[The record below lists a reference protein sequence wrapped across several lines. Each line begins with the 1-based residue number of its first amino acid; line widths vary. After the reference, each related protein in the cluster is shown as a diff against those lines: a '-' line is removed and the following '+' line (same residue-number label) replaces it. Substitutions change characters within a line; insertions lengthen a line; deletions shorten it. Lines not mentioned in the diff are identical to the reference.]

1 MLIHNFSKSNLE
13 SVFMSQVK
21 AASHPPV
28 LVPTPALQ
36 APLSV
41 KHIDAKAATPA
52 ESQAT
57 PPSKDQTSLPANGQ
71 ASVSLPFLSE
81 ETEEIVLE
89 KTEQTLVQETAKR
102 GANKGVNLANQA
114 LLGSSTRLGQVA
126 SVRAS
131 RALSASVP
139 IAGAAISAVSAKDDF
154 KRAKAEDKSGH
165 ELAALAFGAS
175 SALNGFDASLGV
187 LSAGTALTGVGVPVA
202 AVLEVVGWASMG
214 AGLVLGIGGEY
225 LSQKEL

>member
-1 MLIHNFSKSNLE
+1 
-13 SVFMSQVK
+13 MSQVK
-21 AASHPPV
+21 AASHPSV
-28 LVPTPALQ
+28 LAPTPAIPT
-36 APLSV
+36 PLSV
-41 KHIDAKAATPA
+41 KDSAKHSDAKPVSAA

-57 PPSKDQTSLPANGQ
+57 PPSQDQTSLPANGQ
-71 ASVSLPFLSE
+71 AAVSLPFVSE
-81 ETEEIVLE
+81 ETGEIVLE

-102 GANKGVNLANQA
+102 GASKGVSLANQA
-114 LLGSSTRLGQVA
+114 LLGSSSRLGQA
-126 SVRAS
+126 AAVRAS

-139 IAGAAISAVSAKDDF
+139 IAGATISALSAKEDF
-154 KRAKAEDKSGH
+154 KRAQAEDQSGH

-187 LSAGTALTGVGVPVA
+187 LSAGTALSGVGLPVA

-225 LSQKEL
+225 LSQKAL

>member
-1 MLIHNFSKSNLE
+1 M
-13 SVFMSQVK
+13 K
-21 AASHPPV
+21 AAP
-28 LVPTPALQ
+28 
-36 APLSV
+36 
-41 KHIDAKAATPA
+41 PA

-57 PPSKDQTSLPANGQ
+57 PASKDQTSLPANGQ
-71 ASVSLPFLSE
+71 AAVSLPFLSE
-81 ETEEIVLE
+81 ETGEIVLE

-126 SVRAS
+126 AVR
-131 RALSASVP
+131 
-139 IAGAAISAVSAKDDF
+139 AKDDF

-225 LSQKEL
+225 LSQKAL